1 MESEGM
7 HLKDKL
13 ERKSEIVDIKQRIL
27 SITCR
32 LANDNNYKKDDAIK
46 GLVEVISMLDGME
59 PKV

>member
-1 MESEGM
+1 M